1 MVASLLGG
9 NEMMWRGMPLG
20 RTTRWLASWAAAYAL
35 VFQVVLT
42 SAALAGLPR
51 DGGLDVLCLNSA
63 TAAAP
68 SDADGKT
75 APLGIHCPAC
85 LARIDLAS
93 LPPPIAA
100 PQVAQTVVVVPF
112 RPVLRA
118 SFRAAALRL
127 PLQARA
133 PPHSA

>member
-1 MVASLLGG
+1 
-9 NEMMWRGMPLG
+9 MMWRGMSLG
-20 RTTRWLASWAAAYAL
+20 RMTRWLASWAAAYAL